1 MATVPTSGVA
11 CAGLGCSALVVLEC
25 EVGRQRLLECSDQ
38 KASCVQPSVLA
49 KWRRQRNRTFCGL
62 ASLAIT
68 LSSLPAGQELDED
81 EVLPLACKMQTHV
94 PSADFQLPSADAVC
108 KSGMSLAQL
117 HATALFLPLQAAR
130 TAPPLPRSD
139 HGEGER
145 ELADRGKWQRLHA
158 RQDSAAGGA
167 RGDAVEESGAVIC
180 SVEELRVLLVQ
191 TLSRDGRVCM
201 CVCVCV
207 CVCVSVCLHVQCVGV
222 SCVRA
227 CECVCV
233 CARTYLCVC
242 LCFCLSVCGTC
253 EGNVHGVASFMHAV
267 GGYDGADGVGRPS
280 QVIANYHMSTLGQV
294 FYFERGRG
302 VGRGQEGH
310 DEPLVSG
317 RRGEQDGLCRFRG
330 PVPSKAY
337 VVSCVECVYQGARV
351 RARTWC
357 VGGRLRKCWRGLCC
371 DGAP

>member
-1 MATVPTSGVA
+1 MLQPPQAEGTACSELAPMATVPTSGVA

-207 CVCVSVCLHVQCVGV
+207 CVCVCTCSVLECRVCVHV
-222 SCVRA
+222 S
-227 CECVCV
+227 VCV
-233 CARTYLCVC
+233 CARVRIFVCVC
-242 LCFCLSVCGTC
+242 ASVYLSVEHARVMCMVWRVSCMQWAGMMGLTGLGGRHRSSQIITC
-253 EGNVHGVASFMHAV
+253 QRSDRSFILS
-267 GGYDGADGVGRPS
+267 GGG
-280 QVIANYHMSTLGQV
+280 
-294 FYFERGRG
+294 
-302 VGRGQEGH
+302 
-310 DEPLVSG
+310 VSG
-317 RRGEQDGLCRFRG
+317 AGRRDTMSPWCRAGGE
-330 PVPSKAY
+330 SKTA
-337 VVSCVECVYQGARV
+337 
-351 RARTWC
+351 C
-357 VGGRLRKCWRGLCC
+357 VGLEGQCQARLM
-371 DGAP
+371 